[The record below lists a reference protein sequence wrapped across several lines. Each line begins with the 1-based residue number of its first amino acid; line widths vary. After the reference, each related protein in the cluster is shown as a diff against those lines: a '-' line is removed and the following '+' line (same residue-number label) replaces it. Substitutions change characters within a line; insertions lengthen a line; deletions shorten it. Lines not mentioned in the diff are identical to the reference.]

1 MSVIDTNGNCMLIDM
16 DSKEPR
22 EDIANFKKTDVWD
35 VVWAT
40 VDRNLLLHVFIA
52 RCACLIGSAGF
63 VRRHGEDENLVRA
76 RHRDGRGSA
85 LFGLHM
91 RVQQSASESG
101 HAR

>member
-1 MSVIDTNGNCMLIDM
+1 MSVIDTSGNCMLIDM

-40 VDRNLLLHVFIA
+40 VDRTPCSNVFIA
-52 RCACLIGSAGF
+52 RSLPIGSAGF
-63 VRRHGEDENLVRA
+63 VRRDGEDEDLVRT
-76 RHRDGRGSA
+76 RHRDRRGGA
-85 LFGLHM
+85 LFGLHV